1 MLCKLQVGYNVDG
14 WLFKNKDPL
23 NETVIQLFRKS
34 NNKLMP
40 QLFAE
45 NKDGQL
51 RNYLTNSFFKVQ
63 FITRYSF
70 SLYIN

>member
-1 MLCKLQVGYNVDG
+1 MLFDLNKLKVGYNVDG

-34 NNKLMP
+34 SNKLMP

-45 NKDGQL
+45 NKDGWL
-51 RNYLTNSFFKVQ
+51 RNNLTSIIFKIL
-63 FITRYSF
+63 FKTRH
-70 SLYIN
+70 